1 MHINLEQKKIY
12 YDIDIHK
19 DKLFE
24 SQRFVYK
31 RIHCYGNRHSINLK
45 KKKRGGYFY
54 EENINR
60 EQSKTKTNLNITK
73 IS

>member
-45 KKKRGGYFY
+45 KTRGG
-54 EENINR
+54 
-60 EQSKTKTNLNITK
+60 
-73 IS
+73 